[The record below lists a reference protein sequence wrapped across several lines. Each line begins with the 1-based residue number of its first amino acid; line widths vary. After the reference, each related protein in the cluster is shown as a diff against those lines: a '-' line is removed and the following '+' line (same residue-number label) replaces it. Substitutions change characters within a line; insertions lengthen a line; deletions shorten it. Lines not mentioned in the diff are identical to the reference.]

1 MGSSRYVQREVLGMK
16 KKSAK
21 VGRGWKISGREKFL
35 DFYWCKFEENKS
47 VPVEGGG
54 GGFTAL
60 FRKKK
65 CVATLPW

>member
-1 MGSSRYVQREVLGMK
+1 MK
-16 KKSAK
+16 KKSAILK
-21 VGRGWKISGREKFL
+21 KQGGERLDNFGSEKFL
-35 DFYWCKFEENKS
+35 DFYRCKFEENKS
-47 VPVEGGG
+47 VPVGGGGG

>member
-1 MGSSRYVQREVLGMK
+1 MK

-21 VGRGWKISGREKFL
+21 LKKQGGERLDNFGSGKIL

-47 VPVEGGG
+47 VPFGAGGGG

>member
-1 MGSSRYVQREVLGMK
+1 MK

-21 VGRGWKISGREKFL
+21 LKKQTLGGERLDNFGSEKFL

-47 VPVEGGG
+47 VPVGVLGGG
-54 GGFTAL
+54 GKFTAL